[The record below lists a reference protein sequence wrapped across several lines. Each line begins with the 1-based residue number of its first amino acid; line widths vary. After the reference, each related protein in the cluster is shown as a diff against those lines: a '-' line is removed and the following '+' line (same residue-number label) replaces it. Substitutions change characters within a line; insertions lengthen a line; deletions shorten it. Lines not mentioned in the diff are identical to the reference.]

1 MDESCIHLSNE
12 LQISSS
18 EQKFR
23 PFDIVIWGK
32 LQLKLMARSYYE
44 VSSSSKMLS
53 KKSCKNVVFN
63 LCIVIIIA
71 LWTFC
76 GCAHE
81 LPTACIACIS
91 LLLPFRMQFLMR
103 QTLKKS
109 GVYEKKG
116 ME

>member
-1 MDESCIHLSNE
+1 MYRYHHRTLDFL
-12 LQISSS
+12 
-18 EQKFR
+18 R
-23 PFDIVIWGK
+23 VR
-32 LQLKLMARSYYE
+32 A
-44 VSSSSKMLS
+44 
-53 KKSCKNVVFN
+53 
-63 LCIVIIIA
+63 
-71 LWTFC
+71 
-76 GCAHE
+76 